1 MERKRKE
8 WLEKSLE
15 ILEKK
20 MTRRGADLVALEL
33 EMEKRKTLFNSFK
46 KSHQV
51 PPISKK
57 SIVGQYHVVGSHAVN
72 NFKGYEGLLSLSYE
86 KHQIRATWQIEN
98 EELHCGYGMIFSN
111 VLCLNFSY
119 EVKEAV
125 FHGIVAYEF
134 LSEDSISG
142 IWTEQIIDSLGME
155 FGRKLSR
162 FDQHSDSF
170 QNTTVNE
177 TLK

>member
-1 MERKRKE
+1 MESKRKE
-8 WLEKSLE
+8 WLDKSLE
-15 ILEKK
+15 ILKKK
-20 MTRRGADLVALEL
+20 MTNRGTDIVALEL
-33 EMEKRKTLFNSFK
+33 EMEKRKSLFSSLK
-46 KSHQV
+46 KSHQRS
-51 PPISKK
+51 PISKQ
-57 SIVGQYHVVGSHAVN
+57 SIAGQYHVVGSHADN

-86 KHQIRATWQIEN
+86 KDQIRATWQIEN

-134 LSEDSISG
+134 LSEDTISG

-155 FGRKLSR
+155 FGRKLSN

-170 QNTTVNE
+170 QNTTANQ

>member
-1 MERKRKE
+1 
-8 WLEKSLE
+8 
-15 ILEKK
+15 
-20 MTRRGADLVALEL
+20 
-33 EMEKRKTLFNSFK
+33 
-46 KSHQV
+46 
-51 PPISKK
+51 
-57 SIVGQYHVVGSHAVN
+57 
-72 NFKGYEGLLSLSYE
+72 
-86 KHQIRATWQIEN
+86 
-98 EELHCGYGMIFSN
+98 MIFSN

-119 EVKEAV
+119 EVKEVV

-134 LSEDSISG
+134 LSENTISG
-142 IWTEQIIDSLGME
+142 TWTEQITDSLGME

>member
-1 MERKRKE
+1 MESKRKE

-15 ILEKK
+15 ILERK
-20 MTRRGADLVALEL
+20 MTSRGTDLVALEL
-33 EMEKRKTLFNSFK
+33 EMEKRKFLCNSLK
-46 KSHQV
+46 KSHEG
-51 PPISKK
+51 PPISKQ
-57 SIVGQYHVVGSHAVN
+57 SIAGQYHVVGSHADN

-119 EVKEAV
+119 EVKEVV

-134 LSEDSISG
+134 LSENTISG
-142 IWTEQIIDSLGME
+142 TWTEQITDSLGME